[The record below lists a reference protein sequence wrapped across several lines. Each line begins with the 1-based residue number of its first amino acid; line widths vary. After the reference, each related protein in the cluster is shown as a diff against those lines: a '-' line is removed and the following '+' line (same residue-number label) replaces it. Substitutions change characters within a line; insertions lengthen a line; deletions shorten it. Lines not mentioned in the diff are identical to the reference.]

1 MTEGGARRSAAVCLL
16 ALFLPFAAVS
26 FAFPRAAFM
35 VEAAAETAGAS
46 ETVGAEAASAIEAS
60 AETAATSIAET
71 AAETAEAAASRGEA
85 VAEVTTG
92 RILYERNGGR
102 RLPMAS
108 TTKVVTAL
116 AVIARGGLDETVVI
130 PREAVGVEG
139 SSVYLREGERWTVLD
154 LLYGLLLRSGNDCA
168 VALALHC
175 DGSLDAFAERMNA
188 LALACGAEDSR
199 FVNPH
204 GLPAAGHYTTA
215 RDLCRIAACALRDE
229 TFRSIASC
237 RTHCVPDGGAG
248 ARVLHNKNKFLLD
261 YEGADGVKTGYTKE
275 AGRCLVASATRGGM
289 HAVSVVLGCPDMYGH
304 SAALLDAAF
313 ARYRMRPLL
322 RAESYVRAVPAGS
335 GGRTCRC
342 ACAHS
347 FSYPLAEGE
356 EGLVRVAEELP
367 ARLPLPV
374 RAGQPVGNL
383 QIFFENQL
391 IFSQKIVSIESVKKG
406 FLDAL
411 REIAENYRGME

>member
-1 MTEGGARRSAAVCLL
+1 MTEGGARRAAAVCLL
-16 ALFLPFAAVS
+16 ALFLPFAAAS
-26 FAFPRAAFM
+26 FALPRAAFM
-35 VEAAAETAGAS
+35 TEAAAETTGAS
-46 ETVGAEAASAIEAS
+46 ETLGAEAVSATEA
-60 AETAATSIAET
+60 AWMEEGAATEA
-71 AAETAEAAASRGEA
+71 AAETAEAAVSRGEA

-237 RTHCVPDGGAG
+237 RTHRVPDGGAG

>member
-116 AVIARGGLDETVVI
+116 AVIARGWLDETVVI

-215 RDLCRIAACALRDE
+215 RDLCRIAACALRDA

-237 RTHCVPDGGAG
+237 RTHRVPDGGAG

-261 YEGADGVKTGYTKE
+261 YEGADGVKTGYTHE
-275 AGRCLVASATRGGM
+275 AGRCLVTSAARSGM
-289 HAVSVVLGCPDMYGH
+289 RLVCAVLGSPKMYER
-304 SAALLDAAF
+304 SAQLLDDCFSAYKLRPIAEKGQPAF
-313 ARYRMRPLL
+313 LL
-322 RAESYVRAVPAGS
+322 PTDVKGKF
-335 GGRTCRC
+335 CRC
-342 ACAHS
+342 ACDETCT
-347 FSYPLAEGE
+347 YPLTDTEC
-356 EGLVRVAEELP
+356 
-367 ARLPLPV
+367 ARLHAAVNLPPRVCLPV
-374 RAGQPVGNL
+374 RQGQCVGNL
-383 QIFFENQL
+383 QIFLANQL
-391 IFSQKIVSIESVKKG
+391 LFSLKIVSIETIDKNI
-406 FLDAL
+406 LDIL
-411 REIAENYRGME
+411 REIAQRN